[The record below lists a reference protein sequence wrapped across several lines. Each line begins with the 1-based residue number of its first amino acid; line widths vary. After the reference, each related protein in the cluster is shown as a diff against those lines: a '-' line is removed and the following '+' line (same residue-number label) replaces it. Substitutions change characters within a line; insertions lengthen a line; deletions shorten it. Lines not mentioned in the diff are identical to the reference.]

1 VPKGLVDEL
10 ELDEVLVLTVLMLPK
25 LMLPVCVEVELTKTE
40 VELTETAAE
49 LTVGIDGLYWY
60 MSNLFPAPQYSY

>member
-1 VPKGLVDEL
+1 VPKGLGDEV
-10 ELDEVLVLTVLMLPK
+10 ELDEVLVLAVLVLPT
-25 LMLPVCVEVELTKTE
+25 LMLPVRAEVELTK
-40 VELTETAAE
+40 TAAE

>member
-1 VPKGLVDEL
+1 VPKGLGDEL
-10 ELDEVLVLTVLMLPK
+10 ELDEVLVLAVLVLPT
-25 LMLPVCVEVELTKTE
+25 LMLPVRVE